1 MPKALL
7 ATVAITALT
16 VIAACNGGG
25 DGANGPAGAGAAAT
39 ANEIAV
45 EPLPEVLP
53 EPFIFRGE
61 GVELQEEQARQE
73 ILYTVSPGDTL
84 QLIAQV
90 FGVSTAQIQRING
103 IADPSVLRAGDE
115 LRIPVLP
122 GTEAERIAASLDQPE
137 EDFAGPPPG
146 EQYVIGPG
154 DTLVDIGV
162 RVGIDWQE
170 LQRYNRLSEFEANN
184 LVVGNT
190 LVIPPPEDEEE
201 AGPTE
206 PPG

>member
-7 ATVAITALT
+7 TTVAITALT

-25 DGANGPAGAGAAAT
+25 DGANGPTDAGAAAT

-53 EPFIFRGE
+53 EPFILRGE
-61 GVELQEEQARQE
+61 GGALEEEQARQE
-73 ILYTVSPGDTL
+73 ILYTVAPGDTL

-103 IADPSVLRAGDE
+103 IADPSVLQAGDE

-122 GTEAERIAASLDQPE
+122 GTEAERIAASLDQPK

-146 EQYVIGPG
+146 EQYVIEPG

-162 RVGIDWQE
+162 RFGIDWQE

-201 AGPTE
+201 EGPTE

>member
-7 ATVAITALT
+7 VIVAVTALT
-16 VIAACNGGG
+16 TVAACNDGEGGS
-25 DGANGPAGAGAAAT
+25 DNPTDTAAA
-39 ANEIAV
+39 AASNDIPV
-45 EPLPEVLP
+45 ESLPDVLP

-61 GVELQEEQARQE
+61 GVALQEEQARQE
-73 ILYTVSPGDTL
+73 ILYTVAPGDTL
-84 QLIAQV
+84 ELIAQV

-122 GTEAERIAASLDQPE
+122 GSEAERIAASRDQPE

-154 DTLVDIGV
+154 DTLIDLGV
-162 RVGIDWQE
+162 RFGVDWQE

-184 LVVGNT
+184 LVVGAT
-190 LVIPPPEDEEE
+190 IVIPPPEDEED
-201 AGPTE
+201 GPTE